1 MQVIE
6 ANKDRPFFLYLPH
19 YTPHI
24 PLAAKAALVEKH
36 KSAFN
41 PVYAAMMEE
50 MDDCVALLLRKLDE
64 LGLADNTIVIF
75 TSDNGGLHVL
85 EGALT
90 PATYNGVFRGGK
102 GFLYEGGVRIP
113 LIVRWPDR
121 IPAGRTED
129 TPVINTDWVPTLLEL
144 TSAPPAKP
152 RLDGVSLAP

>member
-1 MQVIE
+1 
-6 ANKDRPFFLYLPH
+6 
-19 YTPHI
+19 
-24 PLAAKAALVEKH
+24 
-36 KSAFN
+36 
-41 PVYAAMMEE
+41 AMMEE
-50 MDDCVALLLRKLDE
+50 MDDCVALLMRKLDE

-113 LIVRWPDR
+113 LIVRWPGR
-121 IPAGRTED
+121 IPAGKTED

-144 TSAPPAKP
+144 TGAPPAKAK
-152 RLDGVSLAP
+152 LDGVSLAPLLKGGKLAPRPLFWHFPHYTNQGSRPHGSMREGDWTLIEHYE